1 VSQSTTITTFNV
13 TFFGDNK
20 SRADLGR
27 RSLRAAML
35 SIGSRALSACIQV
48 ASVVVLARLLSPV
61 DYGLVSM
68 MFAIL
73 GLAPL
78 IIDLGTR
85 DAIIQQRHI
94 SVPEIST
101 LFWISVSSACSLAVI
116 GILSGP
122 VIAHFYGEPRLTLV
136 ATVFSISF
144 IVWGLSY
151 QHQALLRRAMKYREL
166 AIVDTGASL
175 ISTVLAIV
183 MAWRGWAYWAL
194 ALRPVFVSLVT
205 TLGLWY
211 YCRWVPGRPVFSRG
225 VKEMLQFGLHWLGYS
240 ATDFIGSFTDR
251 IVIGRASG
259 PAALGYYQKAALVYD
274 NSLDLTTTPLHT
286 VAMTALSKLREDRV
300 QLGVAW
306 SKALSTVAFF
316 AMPLFGLLAVTSRD
330 VVVLAL
336 GAKWT
341 EAGILLG
348 ISALRGIPEVIQ
360 RTCGWLHNA
369 SGRADRFM
377 RWGLLANGVQI
388 AALFLGMPFGI
399 RGIAWAFVAM
409 AYLLFIPGIVYSGDP
424 FGIGIRSVLK
434 TIGPQAAGALIA
446 VAAVLAVRQSLPS
459 DILLRVPILVIVYL
473 SVYAALVPGLFRVR
487 TPFRV
492 ALSLFRSCQ
501 GLPMAVG

>member
-194 ALRPVFVSLVT
+194 AFRPVFVSLVT

-286 VAMTALSKLREDRV
+286 VADRLKQAPGGPGPARGGLV
-300 QLGVAW
+300 E
-306 SKALSTVAFF
+306 S
-316 AMPLFGLLAVTSRD
+316 PLDGSLFCHA
-330 VVVLAL
+330 
-336 GAKWT
+336 
-341 EAGILLG
+341 
-348 ISALRGIPEVIQ
+348 ALRPP
-360 RTCGWLHNA
+360 
-369 SGRADRFM
+369 GRDK
-377 RWGLLANGVQI
+377 
-388 AALFLGMPFGI
+388 P
-399 RGIAWAFVAM
+399 
-409 AYLLFIPGIVYSGDP
+409 
-424 FGIGIRSVLK
+424 
-434 TIGPQAAGALIA
+434 
-446 VAAVLAVRQSLPS
+446 
-459 DILLRVPILVIVYL
+459 
-473 SVYAALVPGLFRVR
+473 
-487 TPFRV
+487 
-492 ALSLFRSCQ
+492 
-501 GLPMAVG
+501 